1 MKLAPYRVHKLIQD
15 LMRDPA
21 RAAAFA
27 QDPEPAFAAFGL
39 AEPEKALLR
48 DGSPAALHAL
58 GVHPNLQ
65 MKYARLR
72 AKPPPAGAAAPGGG
86 GPLAAYLDRLTVA

>member
-1 MKLAPYRVHKLIQD
+1 MIAPYRVHKLIQD
-15 LMRDPA
+15 LMRDPP

-27 QDPEPAFAAFGL
+27 EDPEPIFEAFGL
-39 AEPEKALLR
+39 TEPEKALLR
-48 DGSPAALHAL
+48 QATPAALHEL

-72 AKPPPAGAAAPGGG
+72 TKPAAAPPAGG
-86 GPLAAYLDRLTVA
+86 GPMAAYLDRLLEV

>member
-1 MKLAPYRVHKLIQD
+1 MTVARYPVHKLIQD
-15 LMRDPA
+15 LMKDPA

-27 QDPEPAFAAFGL
+27 KDPEPEFSVYGFAEA
-39 AEPEKALLR
+39 EKALLR
-48 DGSPAALHAL
+48 DGSPDALHRL

-72 AKPPPAGAAAPGGG
+72 APPPAPGGPRPGG
-86 GPLAAYLDRLTVA
+86 GPLAAYLDRFKEG

>member
-1 MKLAPYRVHKLIQD
+1 MTVAPYRVHKLIQD

-21 RAAAFA
+21 AAAAFA
-27 QDPEPAFAAFGL
+27 QDPEGAFHAFGL

-48 DGSPAALHAL
+48 DGSPSALHAL

-72 AKPPPAGAAAPGGG
+72 AKLPAPGASGG
-86 GPLAAYLDRLTVA
+86 GPLAAYLDRLTET

>member
-1 MKLAPYRVHKLIQD
+1 MTVAPYRVHKLIQD
-15 LMRDPA
+15 LMRDPV

-27 QDPEPAFAAFGL
+27 GDPEPVFDAFGL

-48 DGSPAALHAL
+48 DGSPGALHTL

-72 AKPPPAGAAAPGGG
+72 AKPAPAGAAPSGG
-86 GPLAAYLDRLTVA
+86 GPLAAYLDRLMGS

>member
-1 MKLAPYRVHKLIQD
+1 MTVAPYRVHKLIQD

-27 QDPEPAFAAFGL
+27 QDPEPAFDAFGL

-48 DGSPAALHAL
+48 DGSPPALHAL

-72 AKPPPAGAAAPGGG
+72 AKPPPAGAAPGGG
-86 GPLAAYLDRLTVA
+86 GPLAAYLDRLTRA

>member
-1 MKLAPYRVHKLIQD
+1 MTTARYPVHKMIQD

-21 RAAAFA
+21 GAAAFA
-27 QDPEPAFAAFGL
+27 KDPEPVFDAYGL
-39 AEPEKALLR
+39 TEPEKALLR
-48 DGSPAALHAL
+48 EGSLPALHAL

-72 AKPPPAGAAAPGGG
+72 AVPGAPGAGGAPG
-86 GPLAAYLDRLTVA
+86 GPLAHYLDRLLER

>member
-1 MKLAPYRVHKLIQD
+1 MSLAPYRVHKLIQD

-27 QDPEPAFAAFGL
+27 QDPEPAFEAFGL
-39 AEPEKALLR
+39 TEPEKALLR
-48 DGSPAALHAL
+48 DGSLAALHRL

-65 MKYARLR
+65 MKYARLK
-72 AKPPPAGAAAPGGG
+72 AKPGPPPSGG
-86 GPLAAYLDRLTVA
+86 GPLGAYLDRLQES

>member
-1 MKLAPYRVHKLIQD
+1 MRLAPYRVHKLIQD

-27 QDPEPAFAAFGL
+27 QDPEPTFDAFGL

-48 DGSPAALHAL
+48 DGSPGSLHSL

-72 AKPPPAGAAAPGGG
+72 ARAPPAGAA
-86 GPLAAYLDRLTVA
+86 GPMAAYLDRLTGA

>member
-1 MKLAPYRVHKLIQD
+1 MTAAPYRVHKLIQD
-15 LMRDPA
+15 LMRDPV

-27 QDPEPAFAAFGL
+27 EDPEPIFEAFGL
-39 AEPEKALLR
+39 QEPEKALLR
-48 DGSPAALHAL
+48 EGTPAALHTL

-72 AKPPPAGAAAPGGG
+72 AKPPPPGAAAGAG
-86 GPLAAYLDRLTVA
+86 GPMAAYLDRLTEV

>member
-1 MKLAPYRVHKLIQD
+1 MTVAPYRVHKLIQD
-15 LMRDPA
+15 LMRDPG

-27 QDPEPAFAAFGL
+27 EDPEPTFEAFGL
-39 AEPEKALLR
+39 AAPEKALLR
-48 DGSPAALHAL
+48 DGSPAALHQL

-72 AKPPPAGAAAPGGG
+72 TRPGAAAPQGG
-86 GPLAAYLDRLTVA
+86 GPMAAYMDRLKGD